1 MNFCEVDIEDYSP
14 RYCGIDFAG
23 IVGIGFIDQFETPTN
38 EELESI
44 QFWFNKLEE
53 TGYYVLKNTR
63 GEYNG
68 GELIEEEDLVG
79 TRVVGADHSMT
90 FDSTGMIEN
99 FEFWNEIIKTQW
111 KFVMVTSG
119 GLMYYIDKPTSVYTK
134 VNNAKSTKAQAY
146 YQSDLKWHD
155 FSNPVILEAPEGL
168 FFGDAPTVEGFRI
181 TDLGFRKIHDGN
193 LRIVITFL

>member
-23 IVGIGFIDQFETPTN
+23 IVGIGLISDDETPTE
-38 EELESI
+38 EELQSYD
-44 QFWFNKLEE
+44 FWFNKLSE
-53 TGYYVLKNTR
+53 TGYYVLRNTR

-68 GELIEEEDLVG
+68 GEVIEEEDLQG
-79 TRVVGADHSMT
+79 TRVVGADHAMT
-90 FDSTGMIEN
+90 FDSTAMIEN
-99 FEFWNEIIKTQW
+99 CDFWNEVIKKQW

-168 FFGDAPTVEGFRI
+168 FFGIGPDLNSLTVDSNVFTVDSDI
-181 TDLGFRKIHDGN
+181 IYADQTIY
-193 LRIVITFL
+193 